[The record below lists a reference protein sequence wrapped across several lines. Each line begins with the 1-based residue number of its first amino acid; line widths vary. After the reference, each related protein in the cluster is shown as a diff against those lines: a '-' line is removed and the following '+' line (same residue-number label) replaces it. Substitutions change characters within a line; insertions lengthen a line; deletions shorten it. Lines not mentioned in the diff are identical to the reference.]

1 MKRLILAAGLAAIIT
16 GSGSITAPASA
27 QTNLAILT
35 GSTSGVYYPLG
46 NAISSIFSKSIPGV
60 RSSVQVTQGSVEN
73 LNLLEAGDGELA
85 FSLGDTVSA
94 AWRGNAEVG
103 FKAPLGKLRGVA
115 AIYRN
120 HIQLVVSETSGA
132 KTLLDLKGKRV
143 SVGPKQSGTE
153 LNARAI
159 FAAAGMT
166 YADFGRTDYLP
177 FGQSAKMIEKGEL
190 DATLQSAGLGVDSI
204 RHLSTAVPIR
214 LVAIPKDT
222 VAKIGD
228 PAYLPSVVPART
240 YEGQS
245 EPVETAAVVNF
256 LVTREGLSADT
267 VYAMTKAIFAN
278 LNQLVQTHPAARGI
292 SVDDAATGMPLP
304 LHPGAERYYREIG
317 LLK

>member
-1 MKRLILAAGLAAIIT
+1 MKRLLLVVAL
-16 GSGSITAPASA
+16 TALMSASAVA
-27 QTNLAILT
+27 QTNVTILT

-46 NAISSIFSKSIPGV
+46 NAISVIFNKSIPGA

-94 AWRGNAEVG
+94 AWKGDPDAG
-103 FKAPLGKLRGVA
+103 FKTRLEKLRGVA

-120 HIQLVVSETSGA
+120 HIQLVVSESSGA
-132 KTLLDLKGKRV
+132 KTLRDLKGKRV
-143 SVGPKQSGTE
+143 SVGPKRSGTE

-159 FAAAGMT
+159 FAAVGMT

-177 FGQSAKMIEKGEL
+177 FGQSATMMEKGEL
-190 DATLQSAGLGVDSI
+190 DASLQSAGLGVDSI
-204 RHLSTAVPIR
+204 RHLSTAIPIR
-214 LVAIPKDT
+214 LIAIPPE
-222 VAKIGD
+222 VVSKIGD
-228 PAYLPSVVPART
+228 SAYVPSVVPART

-256 LVTREGLSADT
+256 LVTREGLSAET
-267 VYAMTKAIFAN
+267 VYAMTKAIFTN
-278 LNQLVQTHPAARGI
+278 LNQLVQTHPAAQGI
-292 SVDDAATGMPLP
+292 SIKDAASNMPVP

-317 LLK
+317 LIK

>member
-1 MKRLILAAGLAAIIT
+1 MKRLILAGILAAT
-16 GSGSITAPASA
+16 ITASASA
-27 QTNLAILT
+27 QTTNLTILT

-46 NAISSIFSKSIPGV
+46 NAISGIFGQSIPGV
-60 RSSVQVTQGSVEN
+60 RSSVQVTRGSVEN

-94 AWRGNAEVG
+94 AWKGDPDAG
-103 FKAPLGKLRGVA
+103 FKARLGKLRGVA
-115 AIYRN
+115 AIYPN
-120 HIQLVVSETSGA
+120 HIQLVVSESSGV
-132 KTLLDLKGKRV
+132 KTLVDLRGKRV

-177 FGQSAKMIEKGEL
+177 FGQSAKMIEKHEL

-214 LVAIPKDT
+214 LVAIPRDIVT
-222 VAKIGD
+222 KIGD

-256 LVTREGLSADT
+256 LVTREGLSTDT

-278 LNQLVQTHPAARGI
+278 LNQLVQTHPAAQEI
-292 SVDDAATGMPLP
+292 NVNNAATGMPLP